1 MSDLNANESMIEL
14 YLFETYQ
21 LMEQLE
27 QLVIYSER
35 NSTYSKNDVN
45 EIFRIMHTI
54 KGSSAMMKYDNIAKV
69 AHSIE
74 DLFYFIRE
82 ENSENIDF
90 NIVSDIVLDGVD
102 FIKAE
107 LEKVKNGDISEGS
120 ANDLI
125 EKVESFLYVLKEDNR
140 SPKNEQQNS
149 ENQKI
154 EANIEEKVIINLS
167 SKNKFKAVL
176 NFEEGCEMEDFRAS
190 MVIDDLKQIT
200 EEYHTI
206 PENIDENPDAAAIIR
221 EQGFTI
227 IFTTDNCYEEMKTFF
242 MKTILLKS
250 LELTC
255 IDNEVEQEDVLNKE
269 KILKEIVLENSDNII
284 QQKNEIKARS
294 NQETS
299 KDIQVAAS
307 QNMISVNVTK
317 LDKLMDLI
325 GEMVIAEAMVTQNPD
340 LKDLQL
346 ENFKKAA
353 RQLHK
358 ITSELQDTVMSIRM
372 LALATTF
379 QKMYRIVRDMNKKLN
394 KQVKLD
400 IIGEETEVDKN
411 IIEHISDPIMHLIR
425 NSIDHGIETDE
436 ERKENGKTESA
447 KVTLEAKNLGG
458 DVLILVKD
466 NGRGLNKAKIL
477 EKARKNGLLYKPE
490 SEMSDK
496 EIYNLI
502 LLPGFSTKESI
513 SEFSGRGVG
522 MDVVSKN
529 IEAIGGTIDIESIL
543 GQGTTITLK
552 IPLTLAII
560 DGMNVV
566 VGKAQYTIPIAS
578 IKESFRVQKQDLIV
592 DPNGNEMI
600 MVRGEC
606 YSIMRIH
613 ELYKVKTEVTNILEG
628 IVLMIEG
635 EGKTIC
641 IFVDGLIGE
650 QQVVVKALPKYITK
664 IKNIKGLAGCTLLGD
679 GSISLILDVAG
690 LIKYGY

>member
-1 MSDLNANESMIEL
+1 MSDLNTNESMIEL
-14 YLFETYQ
+14 YLFETSQ

-35 NSTYSKNDVN
+35 NSTYSKNDIN

-54 KGSSAMMKYDNIAKV
+54 KGSSAMMLYDDISRV
-69 AHSIE
+69 AHAIE

-82 ENSENIDF
+82 EKNGNIDF
-90 NIVSDIVLDGVD
+90 DMLSNIVLDGVD
-102 FIKAE
+102 FIKVE
-107 LEKVKNGDISEGS
+107 LEKVKNGDTADGL
-120 ANDLI
+120 ANELI
-125 EKVESFLYVLKEDNR
+125 EKVENFLYILKQDGC
-140 SPKNEQQNS
+140 SPKNEQQKSKDQNI
-149 ENQKI
+149 QAK
-154 EANIEEKVIINLS
+154 IEEKVIINLS
-167 SKNKFKAVL
+167 GKNKFKAIL

-200 EEYHTI
+200 EEYHTV
-206 PENIDENPDAAAIIR
+206 PENIDENPDASAIIR
-221 EQGFTI
+221 EQGFTV
-227 IFTTDNCYEEMKTFF
+227 IFTTDNCYDEMKNFF

-250 LELTC
+250 LELTQ
-255 IDNEVEQEDVLNKE
+255 INNEIEQDNNFGKE
-269 KILKEIVLENSDNII
+269 ETLKEIVIENTSNLI
-284 QQKNEIKARS
+284 QQESGMKSKSKKETNKD
-294 NQETS
+294 NQVVS
-299 KDIQVAAS
+299 S
-307 QNMISVNVTK
+307 QNMISVNVSK

-346 ENFKKAA
+346 DNFKKAA

-372 LALATTF
+372 LPLASTF
-379 QKMYRIVRDMNKKLN
+379 QKMYRVVRDMNKKLN
-394 KQVKLD
+394 KQVQLEVL
-400 IIGEETEVDKN
+400 GEETEVDKN

-425 NSIDHGIETDE
+425 NSIDHGIETDD
-436 ERKENGKTESA
+436 ERKEKGKTESA

-466 NGRGLNKAKIL
+466 NGRGLDKDKIL
-477 EKARKNGLLYKPE
+477 EKAKKSGILYKNAN
-490 SEMSDK
+490 EMTEK
-496 EIYNLI
+496 EIYGLI
-502 LLPGFSTKESI
+502 LLPGFSTKESV

-529 IEAIGGTIDIESIL
+529 IEAIGGSITIESTQGL
-543 GQGTTITLK
+543 GTIIILK

-566 VGKAQYTIPIAS
+566 VGKAQYTIPTAS
-578 IKESFRVQKQDLIV
+578 IKESFRAKEKDLIT
-592 DPNGNEMI
+592 DPDGNEMI

-606 YSIMRIH
+606 YPIMRIH
-613 ELYKVKTEVTNILEG
+613 EIYKVKTEITNILEG
-628 IVLMIEG
+628 IVLMIES

-650 QQVVVKALPKYITK
+650 QQVVVKALPKYITN
-664 IKNIKGLAGCTLLGD
+664 IKKIKGLTGCALLGD

-690 LIKYGY
+690 LIKYNC